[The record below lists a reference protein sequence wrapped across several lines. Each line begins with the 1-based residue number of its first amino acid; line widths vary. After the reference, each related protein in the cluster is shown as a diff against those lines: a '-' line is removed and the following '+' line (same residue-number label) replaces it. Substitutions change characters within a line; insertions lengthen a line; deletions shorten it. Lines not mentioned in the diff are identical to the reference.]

1 MMNYKGYTGFV
12 EKDEE
17 AGIWFGRVIG
27 IKDVITFKAESIE
40 ESREEFQISVDD
52 YLEFCQELNREP
64 EQPFSGEVAFNTT
77 PENYQKIWLAAQKTG
92 KSINAWMD
100 EVLSAAAEKTINA

>member
-1 MMNYKGYTGFV
+1 MMTYKGYTGFT
-12 EKDEE
+12 EKDDE

-27 IKDVITFKAESIE
+27 IRDVITFKAETME
-40 ESREEFQISVDD
+40 QARKEFEISVDD

-64 EQPFSGEVAFNTT
+64 EPPFSGEVAFNTT
-77 PENYQKIWLAAQKTG
+77 PENYHNILFAAAKAG
-92 KSINAWMD
+92 KSIDAWVD

>member
-1 MMNYKGYTGFV
+1 MTYKGYTGFV

-27 IKDVITFKAESIE
+27 IRDVITFKAETIE
-40 ESREEFQISVDD
+40 QAGKEFEISVDD
-52 YLEFCQELNREP
+52 YLDFCQELGEEP

-77 PENYQKIWLAAQKTG
+77 PENYHNILFAAAKTG
-92 KSINAWMD
+92 KSINAWID